1 MQGTSAVNPQE
12 WARLRYADVQR
23 REHGNSLSVSEEK
36 PLGGVVVPWF
46 SPVRFKASFIAIG
59 RGPEVAVLTA
69 PIDAM
74 GSRSYAIYAYH
85 RAGLQRV
92 LREHA
97 DVLRAAGW
105 PTAPSAFIEASRR
118 KHAAV
123 QTRLYDCIADAYGD
137 KLNPGRTD
145 VLPWIERRTLLAAY
159 LDFAGHNDG
168 SMVFFPTGVVPRP
181 YLQPNGRY
189 GSRDHGLDADSL
201 ARHHGT

>member
-1 MQGTSAVNPQE
+1 MTPLE
-12 WARLRYADVQR
+12 WARLRHADVQR
-23 REHGNSLSVSEEK
+23 REHANSLNVSEEK

-46 SPVRFKASFIAIG
+46 SPVRLKAGWIAIG
-59 RGPEVAVLTA
+59 RGPTVAVVTA

-74 GSRSYAIYAYH
+74 GYRSYAIYAYH

-105 PTAPSAFIEASRR
+105 PTEPVAFIEATRR
-118 KHAAV
+118 KRAPV

-145 VLPWIERRTLLAAY
+145 VLPGVERRTLLAAY
-159 LDFAGHNDG
+159 LDVAGHNDG
-168 SMVFFPTGVVPRP
+168 SMVFFPIGVVPRP

-189 GSRDHGLDADSL
+189 GSRDHGLDADSI
-201 ARHHGT
+201 ARRHGT